1 LLVLRHER
9 VALGAVVGPTEDVM
23 KALIGGIVGALLLG
37 GVLLLFGGQRT
48 NGLPATFALDASS
61 VDPMLVNC
69 GEGRQALVRPVAA
82 GQRIS
87 QVECVAA
94 PAALPRSYG
103 LVPAVQ
109 TIAAPQPVVERV
121 VYREPV
127 VARRAPVRRRTVVR
141 DAGRSWK
148 KSALIIGGSAAGGA
162 GLGAIVNGKG
172 GARKGAVIGG
182 IGGLVYDLATRDK

>member
-1 LLVLRHER
+1 
-9 VALGAVVGPTEDVM
+9 
-23 KALIGGIVGALLLG
+23 
-37 GVLLLFGGQRT
+37 
-48 NGLPATFALDASS
+48 
-61 VDPMLVNC
+61 MLVNC

-94 PAALPRSYG
+94 PAALPQAVG

-109 TIAAPQPVVERV
+109 AFAPPQPVVERV

-127 VARRAPVRRRTVVR
+127 VTRRAAPVRPRTVVR
-141 DAGRSWK
+141 DTGRSWK

-162 GLGAIVNGKG
+162 GLGAIVDGKG
-172 GARKGAVIGG
+172 GARKGALIGG
-182 IGGLVYDLATRDK
+182 VGGLVYDLATRRK

>member
-1 LLVLRHER
+1 
-9 VALGAVVGPTEDVM
+9 M

-37 GVLLLFGGQRT
+37 GVLLFFGSSRT
-48 NGLPATFALDASS
+48 NAFPQAYALDPSS
-61 VDPMLVNC
+61 VDPMLVDC

-94 PAALPRSYG
+94 PAAWPSAVG
-103 LVPAVQ
+103 MVPAVQ
-109 TIAAPQPVVERV
+109 TVSQPQPVVERV

-127 VARRAPVRRRTVVR
+127 VTRRAPVRRTTVVHK
-141 DAGRSWK
+141 DGRSWK

-162 GLGAIVNGKG
+162 GLGAIVDGKS
-172 GARKGAVIGG
+172 GAKKGAVIGG
-182 IGGLVYDLATRDK
+182 VGGLVFDLATRNR

>member
-1 LLVLRHER
+1 
-9 VALGAVVGPTEDVM
+9 M

-37 GVLLLFGGQRT
+37 GVLLLFGGRT
-48 NGLPATFALDASS
+48 NAFPQMYALDAST

-82 GQRIS
+82 GQRVS

-94 PAALPRSYG
+94 PAAYPSAVG

-109 TIAAPQPVVERV
+109 TFAQPQPVVERV

-127 VARRAPVRRRTVVR
+127 VTRHAAPASRTTVVR
-141 DAGRSWK
+141 KDGRTWK
-148 KSALIIGGSAAGGA
+148 KSALIVGGSAAGGA
-162 GLGAIVNGKG
+162 GLGAIMGGKS
-172 GARKGAVIGG
+172 GAKKGAVIGG
-182 IGGLVYDLATRDK
+182 VGGLVYDLATRNK

>member
-1 LLVLRHER
+1 M
-9 VALGAVVGPTEDVM
+9 VM

-37 GVLLLFGGQRT
+37 GVLLFFGGQRT
-48 NGLPATFALDASS
+48 NAFPQMYALDASS

-82 GQRIS
+82 GQRLS

-94 PAALPRSYG
+94 PAALRQAVG

-109 TIAAPQPVVERV
+109 TFAQPQPVVERV

-127 VARRAPVRRRTVVR
+127 VKRRAPVRRTVVR
-141 DAGRSWK
+141 DDGRSWK

-162 GLGAIVNGKG
+162 GVGALLDGKG
-172 GARKGAVIGG
+172 GAKKGAVIGG
-182 IGGLVYDLATRDK
+182 VGGLVYDLATRNK

>member
-1 LLVLRHER
+1 M
-9 VALGAVVGPTEDVM
+9 VM

-37 GVLLLFGGQRT
+37 GVLLLFGNSRT
-48 NGLPATFALDASS
+48 NAFPQAYALDASS
-61 VDPMLVNC
+61 VDPMLVSC

-94 PAALPRSYG
+94 PAALSPSYG

-109 TIAAPQPVVERV
+109 TFAQPQPVVERV

-127 VARRAPVRRRTVVR
+127 VTRRAPAPRRTVVQK
-141 DAGRSWK
+141 DGRSWK
-148 KSALIIGGSAAGGA
+148 KSAVIIGGSAAGGA
-162 GLGAIVNGKG
+162 GLGAIMAGKS
-172 GARKGAVIGG
+172 GAKKGAVIGG
-182 IGGLVYDLATRDK
+182 VGGLVYDLATRNK

>member
-1 LLVLRHER
+1 
-9 VALGAVVGPTEDVM
+9 M

-37 GVLLLFGGQRT
+37 GVLLLFGGRT
-48 NGLPATFALDASS
+48 NAFPQAYALDASS
-61 VDPMLVNC
+61 VDPLLVNC

-82 GQRIS
+82 GQRLS

-94 PAALPRSYG
+94 PVAYPQAVG

-109 TIAAPQPVVERV
+109 TFAQPQPVVERV

-127 VARRAPVRRRTVVR
+127 VTRRAPVRRTVVR
-141 DAGRSWK
+141 DDGRSWK

-162 GLGAIVNGKG
+162 GLGAIVSGKG
-172 GARKGAVIGG
+172 GAKKGAVIGG
-182 IGGLVYDLATRDK
+182 IGGLVYDLATRHK

>member
-1 LLVLRHER
+1 
-9 VALGAVVGPTEDVM
+9 M

-37 GVLLLFGGQRT
+37 GVLLLFGGRT
-48 NGLPATFALDASS
+48 NAFPQTYALDVSS

-94 PAALPRSYG
+94 TAALPQSYG

-109 TIAAPQPVVERV
+109 TFAQPQPVVERV

-127 VARRAPVRRRTVVR
+127 VTRRAAPASRTTVVQK
-141 DAGRSWK
+141 DGRSWK
-148 KSALIIGGSAAGGA
+148 KSALIVGGSAAGGA
-162 GLGAIVNGKG
+162 GLGAIMAGKNGAK
-172 GARKGAVIGG
+172 KGAVIGG
-182 IGGLVYDLATRDK
+182 VGGLVYDLATRNR

>member
-1 LLVLRHER
+1 
-9 VALGAVVGPTEDVM
+9 M

-48 NGLPATFALDASS
+48 NAFPAYALDASS

-94 PAALPRSYG
+94 PAAIPSAVG

-109 TIAAPQPVVERV
+109 TFAQPQPVVERV

-127 VARRAPVRRRTVVR
+127 VTRRAPVRRTVVQK
-141 DAGRSWK
+141 DGRSWK

-162 GLGAIVNGKG
+162 GVGAIVDGKG
-172 GARKGAVIGG
+172 GAKKGAVIGG
-182 IGGLVYDLATRDK
+182 IGGLVYDLATRNK

>member
-1 LLVLRHER
+1 
-9 VALGAVVGPTEDVM
+9 M

-37 GVLLLFGGQRT
+37 GVLLLFGGRT
-48 NGLPATFALDASS
+48 NAFPQLYALDAST

-82 GQRIS
+82 GQRVS

-94 PAALPRSYG
+94 PAAYPSAVG

-109 TIAAPQPVVERV
+109 TFAQPQPVVERV

-127 VARRAPVRRRTVVR
+127 VTRRAAPASRTTVVR
-141 DAGRSWK
+141 KDGRTWK
-148 KSALIIGGSAAGGA
+148 KSALIVGGSAAGGA
-162 GLGAIVNGKG
+162 GLGAIMAGKS
-172 GARKGAVIGG
+172 GAKKGAVIGG
-182 IGGLVYDLATRDK
+182 VGGLVYDLATRNR

>member
-1 LLVLRHER
+1 
-9 VALGAVVGPTEDVM
+9 M

-37 GVLLLFGGQRT
+37 GVLLLFGGRT
-48 NGLPATFALDASS
+48 NAFPQLYALDAST

-82 GQRIS
+82 GQRVS

-94 PAALPRSYG
+94 PAAYPSAVG

-109 TIAAPQPVVERV
+109 TFAQPQPVVERV

-127 VARRAPVRRRTVVR
+127 VTRRAAPASQTTVVR
-141 DAGRSWK
+141 KDGRTWK
-148 KSALIIGGSAAGGA
+148 KSALIVGGSAAGGA
-162 GLGAIVNGKG
+162 GLGAIMAGKS
-172 GARKGAVIGG
+172 GARRAP
-182 IGGLVYDLATRDK
+182 

>member
-1 LLVLRHER
+1 M
-9 VALGAVVGPTEDVM
+9 VM

-37 GVLLLFGGQRT
+37 GVLLLFGGRT
-48 NGLPATFALDASS
+48 NAFPQTYALDLSS

-94 PAALPRSYG
+94 PAAIPQSYG

-109 TIAAPQPVVERV
+109 TFAQPQPVVERV

-127 VARRAPVRRRTVVR
+127 VTRSAAPVSRTTVVR
-141 DAGRSWK
+141 KDGRTWK
-148 KSALIIGGSAAGGA
+148 KSALIVGGSAAGGA
-162 GLGAIVNGKG
+162 GLGAIMGGKS
-172 GARKGAVIGG
+172 GAKKGAVIGG
-182 IGGLVYDLATRDK
+182 VGGLVYDLATRNR

>member
-1 LLVLRHER
+1 
-9 VALGAVVGPTEDVM
+9 M

-48 NGLPATFALDASS
+48 NAFPQAYALDASTA
-61 VDPMLVNC
+61 DPMLVNC

-94 PAALPRSYG
+94 PAALSQSYG

-109 TIAAPQPVVERV
+109 TFAQPQSQPVVERV

-127 VARRAPVRRRTVVR
+127 VTRRAAPASRTTVVR
-141 DAGRSWK
+141 KDGRTWK
-148 KSALIIGGSAAGGA
+148 KSALIVGGSAAGGA
-162 GLGAIVNGKG
+162 GLGAIMGGKS
-172 GARKGAVIGG
+172 GAKKGAVIGG
-182 IGGLVYDLATRDK
+182 VGGLVYDLATRNR

>member
-1 LLVLRHER
+1 M
-9 VALGAVVGPTEDVM
+9 VM

-37 GVLLLFGGQRT
+37 GVLLLFGGRT
-48 NGLPATFALDASS
+48 NAFPQMYALDASS

-82 GQRIS
+82 GQRLS

-94 PAALPRSYG
+94 PVAYPQAVG

-109 TIAAPQPVVERV
+109 TFAQPQPVVERV

-127 VARRAPVRRRTVVR
+127 VKRRAAPCAARSCATT
-141 DAGRSWK
+141 AGR
-148 KSALIIGGSAAGGA
+148 GRR
-162 GLGAIVNGKG
+162 
-172 GARKGAVIGG
+172 AR
-182 IGGLVYDLATRDK
+182 

>member
-1 LLVLRHER
+1 
-9 VALGAVVGPTEDVM
+9 M

-37 GVLLLFGGQRT
+37 GVLLLFGGRT
-48 NGLPATFALDASS
+48 NAFPQAYALDASS

-94 PAALPRSYG
+94 PAAFPSAVG
-103 LVPAVQ
+103 VVPAVQ
-109 TIAAPQPVVERV
+109 TFAQPQPVVERV
-121 VYREPV
+121 VYRQPV
-127 VARRAPVRRRTVVR
+127 VTRRAPVRRAVVVHK
-141 DAGRSWK
+141 DGRSWK

-162 GLGAIVNGKG
+162 GLGAIVDGKS
-172 GARKGAVIGG
+172 GAKKGAVIGG
-182 IGGLVYDLATRDK
+182 VGGLVYDLATRHK

>member
-1 LLVLRHER
+1 M
-9 VALGAVVGPTEDVM
+9 VM

-37 GVLLLFGGQRT
+37 GVLLLFGGRT
-48 NGLPATFALDASS
+48 NAFPQLYALDASS

-82 GQRIS
+82 GQRLS

-94 PAALPRSYG
+94 PVAYPQAVG

-109 TIAAPQPVVERV
+109 TFAQPQPVVERV

-127 VARRAPVRRRTVVR
+127 VKRRAAPVRRAVVR
-141 DAGRSWK
+141 DDGRSWK

-162 GLGAIVNGKG
+162 GLGAIVDGKG
-172 GARKGAVIGG
+172 GAKKGAVIGG
-182 IGGLVYDLATRDK
+182 IGGLVYDLATRNK

>member
-1 LLVLRHER
+1 
-9 VALGAVVGPTEDVM
+9 M

-37 GVLLLFGGQRT
+37 GVLLLFGGRT
-48 NGLPATFALDASS
+48 NAFPQAYALDMSS

-94 PAALPRSYG
+94 PGALPPVVG

-109 TIAAPQPVVERV
+109 TFAQPQPVVERV

-127 VARRAPVRRRTVVR
+127 VTRRAEPASRTTVVR
-141 DAGRSWK
+141 KDGRTWK
-148 KSALIIGGSAAGGA
+148 KSALIVGGSAAGGA
-162 GLGAIVNGKG
+162 GVGAIMGGKS
-172 GARKGAVIGG
+172 GAKKGAVIGG
-182 IGGLVYDLATRDK
+182 VGGLVYDLVTRNR

>member
-1 LLVLRHER
+1 
-9 VALGAVVGPTEDVM
+9 M
-23 KALIGGIVGALLLG
+23 KALVGGIVGALLLG
-37 GVLLLFGGQRT
+37 GVLLLFGGRT
-48 NGLPATFALDASS
+48 NAFPQMYALDASS

-82 GQRIS
+82 GQRLS

-94 PAALPRSYG
+94 PAAFAQGVG

-109 TIAAPQPVVERV
+109 TFAQPQPVVERV

-127 VARRAPVRRRTVVR
+127 VKRRAPVRRTVVR
-141 DAGRSWK
+141 DDGRSWK

-162 GLGAIVNGKG
+162 GVGAIVSGKG
-172 GARKGAVIGG
+172 GAKKGALIGG
-182 IGGLVYDLATRDK
+182 VGGLVYDLATRNK

>member
-1 LLVLRHER
+1 
-9 VALGAVVGPTEDVM
+9 M

-37 GVLLLFGGQRT
+37 GVLLLFGNSRT
-48 NGLPATFALDASS
+48 NAFPQTYALDASS

-94 PAALPRSYG
+94 PAALSQSYG

-109 TIAAPQPVVERV
+109 TFAQPQPVVERV

-127 VARRAPVRRRTVVR
+127 VTRRAPVRRTVVQK
-141 DAGRSWK
+141 DGRSWK

-162 GLGAIVNGKG
+162 GVGAIVDGKS
-172 GARKGAVIGG
+172 GAKKGAIIGG
-182 IGGLVYDLATRDK
+182 VGGLVYDLATRNK